1 MHPRLVTTVFSLL
14 SSNTRDTALLRK
26 RRACSSCLRPD
37 STVCNLFVYTGFVER
52 LGEGEGGAVHVVE
65 RRIDD
70 VVVVRP
76 TECCRKFRV
85 KLI

>member
-26 RRACSSCLRPD
+26 RACSSCLRPD